1 MPHGCREPL
10 GSELFSSA
18 VLPFKK
24 TIGNEEHDITG
35 FQDEFDRYRVPQIR
49 GCCVDLL
56 EVAIKSRSGDPTRFS
71 AAFGDGDC
79 RQGVGGPGF

>member
-1 MPHGCREPL
+1 LIREAHIQTQGVWDQLAVVWLL
-10 GSELFSSA
+10 GALVALVWAE
-18 VLPFKK
+18 
-24 TIGNEEHDITG
+24 
-35 FQDEFDRYRVPQIR
+35 R
-49 GCCVDLL
+49 GLRPTNLGLLDLL